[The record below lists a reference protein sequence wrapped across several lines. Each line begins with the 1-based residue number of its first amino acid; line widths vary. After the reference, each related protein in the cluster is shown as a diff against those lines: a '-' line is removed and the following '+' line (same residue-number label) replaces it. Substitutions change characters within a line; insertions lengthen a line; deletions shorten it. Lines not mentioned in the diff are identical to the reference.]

1 MKSFSL
7 FLFVVLFFSA
17 CSSIA
22 TVEERISTS
31 NELIKKRHIKKE
43 VLHTNIFSLYSLQ
56 KASSCNTL
64 RVYIEGDG
72 LSWLSRT
79 RVSNNPTPINP
90 LAMKLFLKDK
100 SSCKIYLA
108 RPCQY
113 TNDNRCEKK
122 YWTSHRYSK
131 EVLSSYLNAL
141 DLLKEKFLN
150 KEFELIGYSGGG
162 AIATLIS
169 AKREDISFLLTV
181 AGNIDHKYWTQK
193 HNISSLH
200 GSLNPPQF
208 AKSLERI
215 KQVHLI
221 GGKDIIIDSSIF
233 NSYNSYFKDTS
244 NIKHT
249 VLKDFTH
256 QKGWEKNWI
265 IILNNN
271 YLF

>member
-1 MKSFSL
+1 MKSLLL
-7 FLFVVLFFSA
+7 FLLIVLFFNA

-22 TVEERISTS
+22 TVEERITTS
-31 NELIKKRHIKKE
+31 NKLIQEKQIKKE
-43 VLHTNIFSLYSLQ
+43 ILHTNIFSLYSLQ
-56 KASSCNTL
+56 KTSSCNTL

-79 RVSNNPTPINP
+79 RISNNPTPINP

-113 TNDNRCEKK
+113 TKDSKCEKK

-141 DLLKEKFLN
+141 DLLKQNFLN

-169 AKREDISFLLTV
+169 VKREDVRFLLTV

-193 HNISSLH
+193 HNINSLY

-208 AKSLERI
+208 AKSLEKI

-221 GGKDIIIDSSIF
+221 GEKDTIIDSSIF
-233 NSYNSYFKDTS
+233 NSYYSYFKNTS

-249 VLKDFTH
+249 IFKDFTH
-256 QKGWEKNWI
+256 QKGWEENWI
-265 IILNNN
+265 KILNNN